1 MVAGMQKLLCLN
13 IRQLGCRK
21 FQPESKFLQQV
32 DKTTSFLASLE
43 EILTII
49 SFNKFL
55 PNQVIESGVNVQSNA
70 LEFEGAKFI
79 STAKSNYPNSK
90 LPAQANS
97 IAFDN
102 RKDEKT
108 FNELKT
114 LKELNFFVKISKET
128 NGEFKQNTS
137 FEMAEHFPNLISGK
151 ISIQRKQEKLLLSA
165 EAKPH
170 ASLDF
175 LEQGEL
181 EKNTAKT
188 LPLDNSKEIQPKLGF
203 LKHKDNIEHINKESQ
218 KSGLK
223 PTKEEIN
230 NKSVVI
236 KREEKPEVIHNSNT
250 LRDNVVVEGIE
261 EPGFEGVVK
270 ERRGNEVSSN
280 VATVEEEYT
289 KQDWR
294 VEVKNK
300 AEEVVL
306 EKNNNEQRNNKQ
318 EIGLKNT
325 KEEFTNK
332 SVVIKREEKPEVI
345 HNSNTLRDNVVVE
358 GIEERGSEEVPKLTR
373 VYEISTKI
381 ATIVESAR
389 EYPVKAEIVLQPKW
403 LGTVIVEINVVKDNI
418 EIMFKCENKEA
429 LQLIENNLVQLREKL
444 QNLGF
449 EKQYFTFQQHYEGG
463 ESFLNSKSDR
473 QHKQEE
479 EALRRQFLHSFFR
492 NKEFDSN
499 SFINEWGENVYRH

>member
-181 EKNTAKT
+181 ENNTAKT

-230 NKSVVI
+230 
-236 KREEKPEVIHNSNT
+236 
-250 LRDNVVVEGIE
+250 
-261 EPGFEGVVK
+261 
-270 ERRGNEVSSN
+270 
-280 VATVEEEYT
+280 
-289 KQDWR
+289 
-294 VEVKNK
+294 
-300 AEEVVL
+300 
-306 EKNNNEQRNNKQ
+306 
-318 EIGLKNT
+318 
-325 KEEFTNK
+325 NK